1 MRLYRSE
8 LLIWRKLYV
17 DECRE
22 QNKEPVEMGQWER
35 ELKAK
40 GLEIIDRKSLLNAH
54 LGVIR

>member
-35 ELKAK
+35 ELKAT

-54 LGVIR
+54 LGVI

>member
-8 LLIWRKLYV
+8 LLMWRKLYV

-40 GLEIIDRKSLLNAH
+40 GLEIIDRKSLLNEH
-54 LGVIR
+54 LGVI

>member
-1 MRLYRSE
+1 MRLYKSE
-8 LLIWRKLYV
+8 LLMWRKLYV

-40 GLEIIDRKSLLNAH
+40 GLEIIDRKSLLNEH
-54 LGVIR
+54 LGVI